1 MKHVIAFDVSMGKS
15 YMVIYN
21 GLKKCI
27 YEAEIKHTKPEFE
40 KLRAQIDELI
50 EGYGNQPYIV
60 FESTGVYSRQLER
73 FMRDNYYSY
82 CLLNP
87 LEAKKQCDALRIHKT
102 DKSDAHQLALTH
114 FSVSRRETNGTD
126 TLFQQLKSL
135 SRFYSELDDEL
146 SVTRSRMHK
155 VIQLTFP
162 ELEKLFT
169 IKSDLFLNIVQL
181 FPHPDFVQGLSKT
194 IIKNK
199 IRANTN
205 KNISGAMA
213 EKKALTLIEASQQSY
228 PAVSSSD
235 VLCEQLRSYARRY
248 QELLQQKEQC
258 INDMVQLAEKR
269 SEYKVILSFPG
280 IGPNTAV
287 RLIAEI
293 GDIHRFENNKQ
304 LNAYA
309 GIDIRRFQSGKTY
322 FKDKINKRGNK
333 HLRKLLFLI
342 IQNMIKQRRY
352 GQNHIVEYYDKLK
365 TQPYNKCHKV
375 ASIACVNKLLKNI
388 FFLISHNMNYDY
400 GLASKS

>member
-40 KLRAQIDELI
+40 KLRARIDELI
-50 EGYGNQPYIV
+50 EGYEDQPYIV

-213 EKKALTLIEASQQSY
+213 EKKAIALIEASQQSY

-235 VLCEQLRSYARRY
+235 VLCEQLLSYARRY

-352 GQNHIVEYYDKLK
+352 GRNHIVEYYDKLK

>member
-1 MKHVIAFDVSMGKS
+1 M
-15 YMVIYN
+15 
-21 GLKKCI
+21 
-27 YEAEIKHTKPEFE
+27 
-40 KLRAQIDELI
+40 Q
-50 EGYGNQPYIV
+50 
-60 FESTGVYSRQLER
+60 
-73 FMRDNYYSY
+73 DNHYSY

-87 LEAKKQCDALRIHKT
+87 LEAKKQCDSLRIHKT
-102 DKSDAHQLALTH
+102 DRSDAHQLALTH
-114 FSVSRRETNGTD
+114 FSIYRRETNGTD
-126 TLFQQLKSL
+126 NLFHQLKSL

-146 SVTRSRMHK
+146 TVIRSRMHK

-169 IKSDLFLNIVQL
+169 SKSDLFLNIVQL
-181 FPHPDFVQGLSKT
+181 FPHPELVQDLSKT

-205 KNISGAMA
+205 KNISGAIA
-213 EKKALTLIEASQQSY
+213 EKKAIALIEASQQSY

-248 QELLQQKEQC
+248 QDLLQQKEQC
-258 INDMVQLAEKR
+258 IEDMVHLAENR

-287 RLIAEI
+287 RLMAEI

-309 GIDIRRFQSGKTY
+309 GIDIRRFQSGKTF

-342 IQNMIKQRRY
+342 IQNMIKQRRF
-352 GQNHIVEYYDKLK
+352 GHNHIVEYYDKLK

-388 FFLISHNMNYDY
+388 FFLITHDMNYDY
-400 GLASKS
+400 RLATTS

>member
-40 KLRAQIDELI
+40 KLRALIDELI
-50 EGYGNQPYIV
+50 EGYEDQPYIV

-82 CLLNP
+82 FLLNP

-213 EKKALTLIEASQQSY
+213 EKKAIALIEASQQSY

-258 INDMVQLAEKR
+258 IIDMVQLAEKR

-352 GQNHIVEYYDKLK
+352 GRNHIVEYYDKLK